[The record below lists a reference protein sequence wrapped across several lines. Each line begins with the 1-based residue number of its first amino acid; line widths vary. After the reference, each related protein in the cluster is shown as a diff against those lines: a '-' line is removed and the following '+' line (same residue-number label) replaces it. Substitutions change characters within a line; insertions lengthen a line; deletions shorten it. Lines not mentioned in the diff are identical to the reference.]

1 MKYNLLWDVLFKT
14 GLFDTDL
21 IESEFSSYLSRRM
34 NRYGIPLD
42 NRASYTKSDWL
53 MWCASIP
60 NNPEVFQ
67 AITHSLWL
75 AYHESASRLP
85 LTDWYDTKTALRVG
99 FQNRTVQGGLFVKI
113 LKDSGIC
120 SMQG

>member
-42 NRASYTKSDWL
+42 NRAGL
-53 MWCASIP
+53 HQVRLAH
-60 NNPEVFQ
+60 VVRF
-67 AITHSLWL
+67 HS
-75 AYHESASRLP
+75 E
-85 LTDWYDTKTALRVG
+85 
-99 FQNRTVQGGLFVKI
+99 
-113 LKDSGIC
+113 
-120 SMQG
+120 